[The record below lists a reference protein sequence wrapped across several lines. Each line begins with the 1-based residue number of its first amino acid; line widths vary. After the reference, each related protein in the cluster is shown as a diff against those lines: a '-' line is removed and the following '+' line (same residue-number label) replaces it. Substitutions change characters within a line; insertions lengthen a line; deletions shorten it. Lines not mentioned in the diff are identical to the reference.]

1 MPFEFKGSPNLT
13 SQQAYQMMKGIN
25 KDLRDRNVSD
35 ESQLSQVKQ
44 EAPRT
49 VNKQS
54 GFFK

>member
-13 SQQAYQMMKGIN
+13 REQAYQMMKGIN
-25 KDLRDRNVSD
+25 KDLRDREISN
-35 ESQLSQVKQ
+35 ENQLKQ

>member
-13 SQQAYQMMKGIN
+13 NEQAYQMMKGIN
-25 KDLRDRNVSD
+25 KDLRDREISD
-35 ESQLSQVKQ
+35 ESQAKKQ

-49 VNKQS
+49 ANKQS

>member
-13 SQQAYQMMKGIN
+13 KEQAYQMMKGIN
-25 KDLRDRNVSD
+25 KDLRDREISD
-35 ESQLSQVKQ
+35 ESQVAKQ

>member
-13 SQQAYQMMKGIN
+13 KEQAYQMMKGIN
-25 KDLRDRNVSD
+25 KDLRDREISD
-35 ESQLSQVKQ
+35 ESQVAKQQ

>member
-25 KDLRDRNVSD
+25 KDLRDRQISD
-35 ESQLSQVKQ
+35 ESQVNQVKQ

-49 VNKQS
+49 ANKQS